1 MFNRIEIQALL
12 SLSLRYALVF
22 FALFKFCPN
31 LSWMLEEAFS
41 GASDLNLVGFLLV
54 LIMCDR
60 ETPGICRL
68 CFLGV
73 ATFGLCTFLIIW
85 ISHEQSKTG

>member
-31 LSWMLEEAFS
+31 LSWMLEGAFS
-41 GASDLNLVGFLLV
+41 GASDLTLVGSLLV
-54 LIMCDR
+54 LIMWWHACVI
-60 ETPGICRL
+60 GRL
-68 CFLGV
+68 QASAACV
-73 ATFGLCTFLIIW
+73 
-85 ISHEQSKTG
+85 S